1 MKNKKIFLDTNIV
14 ADIIDSSR
22 TYHTSSLELLKFL
35 VINKHEICISEDMLT
50 TLYYISKDKK
60 QTLRFFKDLIFIDWN
75 VLIFGMGTIGEA
87 TELALEKDVDLE
99 DVLQCLCAKES
110 DCNILITND
119 KKFYN
124 CGIEVLT
131 VEKFLN
137 K

>member
-1 MKNKKIFLDTNIV
+1 
-14 ADIIDSSR
+14 
-22 TYHTSSLELLKFL
+22 
-35 VINKHEICISEDMLT
+35 MLT

-75 VLIFGMGTIGEA
+75 VLIFGMGTIGKA